1 MKDRL
6 SKAEIR
12 KDALQEGVTA
22 ASQAVGSVT
31 TIITGAVGEV
41 ARTLGGFAT
50 EIFEIRD
57 SARRAH
63 RDHVDED
70 ALDAHGGDG
79 SALDAGQDLDGH
91 TLEGRDLDDQDLDDQ
106 PSGEDPVD

>member
-22 ASQAVGSVT
+22 ASNAVGSVT
-31 TIITGAVGEV
+31 TIITSAVGEV

-50 EIFEIRD
+50 EMFEIRD
-57 SARRAH
+57 SARRAS
-63 RDHVDED
+63 RD
-70 ALDAHGGDG
+70 
-79 SALDAGQDLDGH
+79 
-91 TLEGRDLDDQDLDDQ
+91 TLEEPRRGPSSREDDADL
-106 PSGEDPVD
+106 

>member
-79 SALDAGQDLDGH
+79 SALDAGQDLDGQDLDGQ
-91 TLEGRDLDDQDLDDQ
+91 TLDGRDLDGQDLAD
-106 PSGEDPVD
+106 

>member
-12 KDALQEGVTA
+12 KDALQDGVTA

-31 TIITGAVGEV
+31 TIITGAVGDI
-41 ARTLGGFAT
+41 ARAVGGFAT

-57 SARRAH
+57 AARRAG
-63 RDHVDED
+63 RDHIQVVPSEVVDED
-70 ALDAHGGDG
+70 QPEVPQDVSRKAPRA
-79 SALDAGQDLDGH
+79 AGQPKDI
-91 TLEGRDLDDQDLDDQ
+91 
-106 PSGEDPVD
+106 

>member
-70 ALDAHGGDG
+70 ALDA
-79 SALDAGQDLDGH
+79 GQ
-91 TLEGRDLDDQDLDDQ
+91 DLDDQDLDDHDPDDR